1 MQENGSEPTRE
12 PCRYPALSEKKTKF
26 KGTGG
31 NKMFKN
37 KYNKIYFYTYIT
49 IFFLRH
55 IIIANLSQNTAAE
68 LFQTNCQKN
77 KYF

>member
-1 MQENGSEPTRE
+1 
-12 PCRYPALSEKKTKF
+12 
-26 KGTGG
+26 
-31 NKMFKN
+31 MFKN

-55 IIIANLSQNTAAE
+55 IIIANLSQDTAAE

-77 KYF
+77 KYFYFNLFYKFVVNYNFLYCILH